1 LASVIT
7 QVIAE
12 RNRRTLPIPINNLN
26 VQSLNNQMGH
36 VLHLVMKF
44 LNIKTIFLL
53 VVSQIN
59 QHISDPI
66 NDPTPHIFW

>member
-1 LASVIT
+1 
-7 QVIAE
+7 
-12 RNRRTLPIPINNLN
+12 
-26 VQSLNNQMGH
+26 MGH

-66 NDPTPHIFW
+66 NNPAPNIFW